1 MFNKKVVFI
10 FGRFQV
16 PTKGHAEMIHFGANY
31 AKKIGAEFRV
41 YTSKS
46 WDPKKNPLPY
56 QQKIMFLRQL
66 FPGINIVDDPNA
78 TTAFAI
84 CKKLSD
90 EGVEDVT
97 MITGGDRVAEFKS
110 QIGKYV
116 LPRNNPK
123 FDKAKNYGFHRFD
136 VINSGGRKAGVSGTQ
151 MREYIR
157 GGKFNEF
164 MKTSA
169 TTDRVLA
176 KKIFTAAK
184 TYLKEEETL
193 NEEMSHKEFQGH
205 LKKFIDFTVEKL
217 NIKDVPELEYR
228 IGSDENGD
236 QPSFG
241 GYAPSSKKIVV
252 MSKNRHPMDIF
263 RTVAHELVHHK
274 QNEDGKLG
282 KDIAKE
288 GATGSPI
295 EDEANYMAGRVMR
308 WFGKANP
315 DMFGKSYVI
324 EHKAIVLGGVP
335 GSGKDKILKEAI
347 LPHGFREVS
356 DNKFTIHECNG
367 DNLVVNGTMAD
378 YDTTKQIK
386 NILEGAGYKT
396 IMVFVNTSNEVSK
409 QRNEARATT
418 GGRVIAEDT
427 RYEKWRNAQFN
438 LNRYDQLF
446 EKVIEVNNNLDANT
460 IKETYDQ
467 FTKSIAKEIGEFIS
481 SETDRQFEQMLEGY
495 SDFGPKA
502 KNNPVG
508 GAGNW
513 GTSKLTDRYKSDTP
527 GQEPR
532 KNRKMGYYKPNN
544 VKVFGKLRIGADRLG
559 ATFTSAKNPS
569 FVGDITGDVNPY
581 MSPEPNQNWS
591 PIDRWMIKEETR
603 KRFKE
608 KYGKLAE
615 QKLKETAE
623 KLRQESLIDPYMGS
637 MGATPNASNIEDVKP
652 DINAEFEKA
661 SIFGKR
667 KSKKTK

>member
-31 AKKIGAEFRV
+31 ARKIGAEFRV

-46 WDPKKNPLPY
+46 WDSKKNPLPY
-56 QQKIMFLRQL
+56 QQKVMFLRQL

-97 MITGGDRVAEFKS
+97 MITGGDRVAEFKNS
-110 QIGKYV
+110 IGKYV
-116 LPRNNPK
+116 LSRDNPNFNK
-123 FDKAKNYGFHRFD
+123 SKNYAFRRFD

-157 GGKFNEF
+157 GGKFSEF
-164 MKTSA
+164 MKTA
-169 TTDRVLA
+169 PTTDRALA
-176 KKIFTAAK
+176 KKIFAAAK
-184 TYLKEEETL
+184 SYLKEDTL
-193 NEEMSHKEFQGH
+193 MEDLSRKEFDGM
-205 LKKFIDFTVEKL
+205 LKSFIDFTVGKL
-217 NIKDVPELEYR
+217 GIIEPPEIEYKEADDH
-228 IGSDENGD
+228 GE

-241 GYAPSSKKIVV
+241 GYSPSDKKLIV
-252 MSKNRHPMDIF
+252 MTKNRHPMDIF

-274 QNEDGKLG
+274 QNEDGRLG
-282 KDIAKE
+282 KNIKQE
-288 GATGSPI
+288 GSTGSDI
-295 EDEANYMAGRVMR
+295 ENEANSEAGKVMR

-356 DNKFTIHECNG
+356 DNKFSIKECNG

-378 YDTTKQIK
+378 YEATKQIK
-386 NILEGAGYKT
+386 AILESAGYKT
-396 IMVFVNTSNEVSK
+396 IMVFVNTSNEVSR
-409 QRNEARATT
+409 QRNEARAIT
-418 GGRVIAEDT
+418 GGRVIAEEK
-427 RYEKWRNAQFN
+427 RYDKWRKAQFN

-446 EKVIEVNNNLDANT
+446 EKVIEIKNDLDANV
-460 IKETYDQ
+460 IVETYNK
-467 FTKSIAKEIGEFIS
+467 FVGSISKEVEEFLS
-481 SETDRQFEQMLEGY
+481 SDMDRRFENMLEQY
-495 SDFGPKA
+495 SDFSPKP

-513 GTSKLTDRYKSDTP
+513 GTPKLTDRYKSDTP
-527 GQEPR
+527 GQEPGKTR
-532 KNRKMGYYKPNN
+532 SMGYYEP
-544 VKVFGKLRIGADRLG
+544 KVFGNLPIKADRIGQ
-559 ATFTSAKNPS
+559 TFTSAKNPS
-569 FVGDITGDVNPY
+569 FVGDITSDDNPFITG
-581 MSPEPNQNWS
+581 EPNQLWS
-591 PIDRWMIKEETR
+591 PIDRWMMKEETR
-603 KRFKE
+603 KRFKA

-615 QKLKETAE
+615 EKMKETAE
-623 KLRQESLIDPYMGS
+623 KLRKESLVDPYMGS
-637 MGATPNASNIEDVKP
+637 MGMTPNTMNQDEVKP
-652 DINAEFEKA
+652 DINAEFEKTA
-661 SIFGKR
+661 LFGKR
-667 KSKKTK
+667 KYKKTK